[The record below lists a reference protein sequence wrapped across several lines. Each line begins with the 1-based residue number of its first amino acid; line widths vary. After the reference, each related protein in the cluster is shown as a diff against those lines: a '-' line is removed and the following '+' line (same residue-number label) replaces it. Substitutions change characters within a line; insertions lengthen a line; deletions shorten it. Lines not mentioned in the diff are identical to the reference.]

1 VVRLGN
7 SRPTV
12 AHHRQRGGIFFKFL
26 FLLCLLCFA
35 FAIYLVRHPLLRLAG
50 GFWIV
55 DDGPAY
61 SDAIVVL
68 GDDTYGGDRAARAA
82 ELFKAGW
89 APRVVASGR
98 FLRPYASIT
107 DLEEHD
113 LKNDGVP
120 QQAIVRFQHHAENTK
135 EEAQALRQLVL
146 QQGWKRILLVTS
158 NYHTRRARYICART
172 FPAGTVLR
180 VVPANDSEYDPNNW
194 WKTRRGVVIFSHE
207 FMGMLVSL
215 WEMRRQDV
223 QTVDSALLVV
233 HSVMRYV
240 RDSGPDPVYRCSW
253 LYYSAPT
260 A

>member
-1 VVRLGN
+1 VLRFGG
-7 SRPTV
+7 STPAAARG
-12 AHHRQRGGIFFKFL
+12 AQRGGIFFKFL
-26 FLLCLLCFA
+26 FLLCFLCFVL
-35 FAIYLVRHPLLRLAG
+35 AIYLIRHPLLRLAG

-61 SDAIVVL
+61 SDAIVIL
-68 GDDTYGGDRAARAA
+68 GDDNYAGDRAARAA

-107 DLEEHD
+107 DLEERD

-120 QQAIVRFQHHAENTK
+120 QQAIVRFQHHAENTR
-135 EEAQALRQLVL
+135 EEAEALRQLIL

-172 FPAGTVLR
+172 LPSGTVLR
-180 VVPANDSEYDPNNW
+180 VVGANDSEYDPNRW

-207 FMGMLVSL
+207 LAGMFVSL
-215 WEMRRQDV
+215 WEMRRRDV
-223 QTVDSALLVV
+223 QTVDSGLLVV
-233 HSVMRYV
+233 HSVIAYMH
-240 RDSGPDPVYRCSW
+240 DSGTDPVYRS
-253 LYYSAPT
+253 
-260 A
+260 

>member
-1 VVRLGN
+1 MPRSGD
-7 SRPTV
+7 STR
-12 AHHRQRGGIFFKFL
+12 AGEFHRQRGGIFFKFL
-26 FLLCLLCFA
+26 LLLCFVC
-35 FAIYLVRHPLLRLAG
+35 FLFVIYLVRYPLLRLAG

-61 SDAIVVL
+61 SDAIVIL
-68 GDDTYGGDRAARAA
+68 GDDNYGGDRAAKAA

-120 QQAIVRFQHHAENTK
+120 EQAIVRFQHHAANTK
-135 EEAQALRQLVL
+135 EEAEALRQLIL

-172 FPAGTVLR
+172 FPAGTTLR
-180 VVPANDSEYDPNNW
+180 VVPAKDSEYDPDHW
-194 WKTRRGVVIFSHE
+194 WETRRGLVIFSHE
-207 FMGMLVSL
+207 FVGMFVAM
-215 WEMRRQDV
+215 WEMRHQDV
-223 QTVDSALLVV
+223 QTSDSAMLVV
-233 HSVMRYV
+233 HSVMGYL
-240 RDSGPDPVYRCSW
+240 RDSGAEPVYS
-253 LYYSAPT
+253 P
-260 A
+260 

>member
-1 VVRLGN
+1 MGSSTSAPARNTQG
-7 SRPTV
+7 
-12 AHHRQRGGIFFKFL
+12 GGIFFKFL
-26 FLLCLLCFA
+26 LLVCFVCFL

-61 SDAIVVL
+61 SDAIVIL
-68 GDDTYGGDRAARAA
+68 GDDNYGGDRAAKAA

-120 QQAIVRFQHHAENTK
+120 EQAIVRFQHHAANTK
-135 EEAQALRQLVL
+135 EEAEALRQLIL

-158 NYHTRRARYICART
+158 SYHTRRARYICART

-180 VVPANDSEYDPNNW
+180 VIPAPDSEYDPNHW
-194 WKTRRGVVIFSHE
+194 WESRRGLVIFSHE
-207 FMGMLVSL
+207 FVGMIVSL
-215 WEMRRQDV
+215 WEMRRNDV
-223 QTVDSALLVV
+223 QTTDSAHLVV
-233 HSVMRYV
+233 YSVM
-240 RDSGPDPVYRCSW
+240 G
-253 LYYSAPT
+253 
-260 A
+260 

>member
-1 VVRLGN
+1 
-7 SRPTV
+7 V
-12 AHHRQRGGIFFKFL
+12 ASSGSTTPAARRAERGGIFFKFL
-26 FLLCLLCFA
+26 FLIFLVCFL
-35 FAIYLVRHPLLRLAG
+35 FVIYLVRHPLLRLAG

-61 SDAIVVL
+61 SDAIVIL
-68 GDDTYGGDRAARAA
+68 GDDNYGGDRAAKAA

-113 LKNDGVP
+113 LKSDGVP
-120 QQAIVRFQHHAENTK
+120 EQAIVRFQHHAGNTK
-135 EEAQALRQLVL
+135 EEAEALRELIR

-158 NYHTRRARYICART
+158 NYHTRRARYICERT

-180 VVPANDSEYDPNNW
+180 TVPAGDSEYDSDDW
-194 WKTRRGVVIFSHE
+194 WQTRRGLVIFSHE
-207 FMGMLVSL
+207 AVGMIAAM
-215 WEMRRQDV
+215 WEMRRYDV

-233 HSVMRYV
+233 HSVMGYLRYSV
-240 RDSGPDPVYRCSW
+240 ADPVYRRPGAV
-253 LYYSAPT
+253 L
-260 A
+260 

>member
-1 VVRLGN
+1 MRAFGSSRLTTARN
-7 SRPTV
+7 
-12 AHHRQRGGIFFKFL
+12 AQRGGIIFKFL
-26 FLLCLLCFA
+26 LLICFLCFL
-35 FAIYLVRHPLLRLAG
+35 FVLYLLRHPLLRLAG

-61 SDAIVVL
+61 SDAIVIL
-68 GDDTYGGDRAARAA
+68 GDDNYGGDRAAKAA

-120 QQAIVRFQHHAENTK
+120 QQAIVRFQHHAANTK
-135 EEAQALRQLVL
+135 EEAEALRALIL

-158 NYHTRRARYICART
+158 NYHTRRSRYICART

-180 VVPANDSEYDPNNW
+180 VVPAPDSEYDPNHW
-194 WKTRRGVVIFSHE
+194 WQTRRGLVIFSHE
-207 FMGMLVSL
+207 FVGMIVSL
-215 WEMRRQDV
+215 WEMRRHDV
-223 QTVDSALLVV
+223 QTTESAQLVV
-233 HSVMRYV
+233 YSVMGYGD
-240 RDSGPDPVYRCSW
+240 DSRIDTVYSH
-253 LYYSAPT
+253 
-260 A
+260 

>member
-1 VVRLGN
+1 MATARN
-7 SRPTV
+7 
-12 AHHRQRGGIFFKFL
+12 AQRGGIIFKFIL
-26 FLLCLLCFA
+26 LLCFLCFL
-35 FAIYLVRHPLLRLAG
+35 FAVYLLRHPLLRFAG

-61 SDAIVVL
+61 SDAIVIL
-68 GDDTYGGDRAARAA
+68 GDDNYGGDRAAKAA

-120 QQAIVRFQHHAENTK
+120 EQAIIRFQHHAANTK
-135 EEAQALRQLVL
+135 EEAEALHQLIR

-158 NYHTRRARYICART
+158 NYHTRRSRYICERI

-180 VVPANDSEYDPNNW
+180 VVPAPDSEYDPNHW
-194 WKTRRGVVIFSHE
+194 WETRRGLVLFSHE
-207 FMGMLVSL
+207 FVGMIVSM
-215 WEMRRQDV
+215 WELRRNDA
-223 QTVDSALLVV
+223 QTTDSAQLVV
-233 HSVMRYV
+233 YSVM
-240 RDSGPDPVYRCSW
+240 G
-253 LYYSAPT
+253 LT
-260 A
+260 ANRGRTPFTAH

>member
-1 VVRLGN
+1 MSRLG
-7 SRPTV
+7 SSTSVIARD
-12 AHHRQRGGIFFKFL
+12 AQRGGIFFKFL
-26 FLLCLLCFA
+26 VLIFLACCV
-35 FAIYLVRHPLLRLAG
+35 FAIYLARHPLLRLAG

-61 SDAIVVL
+61 SDAIVIL
-68 GDDTYGGDRAARAA
+68 GDDNYNGDRAAEAA

-120 QQAIVRFQHHAENTK
+120 EQAIVRFQHHAENTK
-135 EEAQALRQLVL
+135 DEAIALRQLIL

-180 VVPANDSEYDPNNW
+180 VVPARDSEYDPDHW
-194 WKTRRGVVIFSHE
+194 WGTRRGQVIFWHE
-207 FMGMLVSL
+207 FVGMFVAI
-215 WEMRRQDV
+215 WEMRRQDP
-223 QTVDSALLVV
+223 QATDAALLVV
-233 HSVMRYV
+233 DYVMRLGAI
-240 RDSGPDPVYRCSW
+240 R
-253 LYYSAPT
+253 A
-260 A
+260 